1 MRLFVTILLAL
12 ILSWLG
18 GSAAALLLAEW
29 ARGDESFILAFMAI
43 PLVGLVALAVFLVAA
58 TRPVP
63 PRALNSA
70 AAAMMGVLAL
80 ILVGLSVLELFDNG
94 TFASAWRG
102 VQLLIGIVGSGA
114 AIILIQWAVFRWRAR
129 AAPSTMLFGRGP
141 GATA

>member
-80 ILVGLSVLELFDNG
+80 ILAGLSVLELFVNG
-94 TFASAWRG
+94 TLASAWRG

-114 AIILIQWAVFRWRAR
+114 AIILIQWAVFRWRSR
-129 AAPSTMLFGRGP
+129 AAPSAMLFGRGP

>member
-70 AAAMMGVLAL
+70 AAAMVGVLAL
-80 ILVGLSVLELFDNG
+80 ILAGLSVLEFFVNG
-94 TFASAWRG
+94 TLASAWRG

-114 AIILIQWAVFRWRAR
+114 AIILIQWAVFRWRPR
-129 AAPSTMLFGRGP
+129 AAPPAMLFGRGP

>member
-63 PRALNSA
+63 ARALNSA

-80 ILVGLSVLELFDNG
+80 ILAGLSVLELFVNG
-94 TFASAWRG
+94 TLASAWRG

-114 AIILIQWAVFRWRAR
+114 AIILIQWAVFRWRSR
-129 AAPSTMLFGRGP
+129 AAPPAMLFGRGP
-141 GATA
+141 GVSA